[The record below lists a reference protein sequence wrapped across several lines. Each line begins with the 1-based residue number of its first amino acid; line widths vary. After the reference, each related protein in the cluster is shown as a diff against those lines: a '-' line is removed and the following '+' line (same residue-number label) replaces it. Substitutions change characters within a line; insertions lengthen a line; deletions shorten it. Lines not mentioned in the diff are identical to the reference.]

1 MTQSDASSSDGSGG
15 SWEGDSDREDA
26 RPRAPDRGSS
36 QRSSDPSQPSASKGA
51 GSFDAPA
58 LPAGL
63 HFTGDAD
70 EDAAMLEA
78 LEVLLLTHLTCQRP
92 TIRQGHRTD
101 GYALHWAH

>member
-1 MTQSDASSSDGSGG
+1 M
-15 SWEGDSDREDA
+15 
-26 RPRAPDRGSS
+26 
-36 QRSSDPSQPSASKGA
+36 GA
-51 GSFDAPA
+51 GGFEAPK

-78 LEVLLLTHLTCQRP
+78 LEVLLLTRLTCQRP

-101 GYALHWAH
+101 GHAYTGRTENCTFCVTRCRRPSYEQP